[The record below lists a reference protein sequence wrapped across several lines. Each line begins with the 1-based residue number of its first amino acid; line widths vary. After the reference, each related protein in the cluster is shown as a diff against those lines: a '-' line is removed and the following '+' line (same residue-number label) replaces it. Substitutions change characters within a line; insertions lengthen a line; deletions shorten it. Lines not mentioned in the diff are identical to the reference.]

1 MGNDYDI
8 LVIPHSSIIVH
19 TLSWSFENTIS
30 IKIVKWKHDFS
41 IFIIL
46 TKIVFF
52 HCKLVFVQSVQWRLC
67 NNIGPILISHAPT
80 PYHIWHNSQKEKKK
94 AHSIYTCHS
103 PMKAYHDNLVSCMT
117 IHFKTI
123 HVYIMLSTW
132 FYFSNFFS

>member
-1 MGNDYDI
+1 MCYISFNIMGNDYDI
-8 LVIPHSSIIVH
+8 LVIPHSSIIVY

-52 HCKLVFVQSVQWRLC
+52 HCKLVFVQSMQWRVC

-80 PYHIWHNSQKEKKK
+80 QYHIWHNSQKRRRKRHIPYIRVILQWK
-94 AHSIYTCHS
+94 HT
-103 PMKAYHDNLVSCMT
+103 MT
-117 IHFKTI
+117 TSSLAWLFTSKQYM
-123 HVYIMLSTW
+123 YI
-132 FYFSNFFS
+132 